1 MAKKKATSKKPTV
14 KVVSKEVKP
23 AKNAE
28 ASVKII
34 KKEKSN
40 SKVNFEAFLRPSVL
54 AALAAEFF
62 GTFLLASVVISGS
75 GQPIIV
81 LFGLMAIV
89 LTFGAVSGAHVN
101 PLITMGAWATR
112 KISTMKALGYI
123 AAQLLG
129 SMLAFVVLK
138 AFVDNAPEV
147 SQEAAMYGQQAAE
160 LFSAAPIPKGKEILV
175 LLAELM
181 GATIFGFA
189 VARATSEKS
198 LNSTGVALGVSGGL
212 FMAIL
217 IANSAAAVVKGG
229 AILNPAIAVALQA
242 FTVKDTNL
250 AWAIATYVGAAL
262 IGGIIGFFL
271 NSLIEKSEK

>member
-23 AKNAE
+23 AKNTE

-175 LLAELM
+175 LLAEFM

-189 VARATSEKS
+189 VARATSDKS
-198 LNSTGVALGVSGGL
+198 LNSTGVALGVAGGL
-212 FMAIL
+212 FVAIL
-217 IANSAAAVVKGG
+217 IANSAAAVIKGG
-229 AILNPAIAVALQA
+229 TVLNPAIAVALQA

-250 AWAIATYVGAAL
+250 AWALATYVGAAL